1 MTLNTL
7 ETLFTLNRT
16 TLRDRPERKIVTRD
30 KNKTSRHKEEPVT
43 LIVGDAAAWISAGR
57 SLPDD
62 PSLHFVSYEEMSR
75 RLVDSV
81 APDIILAPLL
91 GQGFDAL
98 DLAVMLEEFQFEG
111 RFRALC
117 PTLPN
122 PKLVMA
128 EIQLLCPSVDFDLF
142 VIDDR
147 NEKRLN

>member
-1 MTLNTL
+1 M
-7 ETLFTLNRT
+7 
-16 TLRDRPERKIVTRD
+16 TRD
-30 KNKTSRHKEEPVT
+30 TPKDSGYVTEPVT

-62 PSLHFVSYEEMSR
+62 PSLHYVSYEELSR
-75 RLVDSV
+75 RVLETVS
-81 APDIILAPLL
+81 PDIVLAPLQ

-98 DLAVMLEEFQFEG
+98 DIAVLLESFQFKG

-128 EIQLLCPSVDFDLF
+128 EIKLLCPNVDFDLF
-142 VIDDR
+142 VVDERDG
-147 NEKRLN
+147 KRLN